1 VDFDLNKLL
10 ANQQVAAFFQP
21 IISMRT
27 QRVVGAE
34 ALSRGLNP
42 DGGLIP
48 PLMIYERAQR
58 EGRTLELDRLCRKKA
73 VEAFKPRL
81 AVSPELLL
89 FLNFEASL
97 LDQGV
102 GGSGALWELVH
113 SLGVPPSN
121 IIIEII
127 ESQVTDCQALE
138 QFVAS
143 QRGHGFLIALDDIG
157 SGHSNLER
165 VARIKPDVI
174 KLDRSLISGVDH
186 HFYKNEIARA
196 LLKLGKKIGALVVAE
211 GVETQGE
218 ALAAMDLGVDMLQG
232 FYFAQPGPM
241 GELPGCCEVTMRGLA
256 ELYRSHATGQ
266 LAAKK
271 KIYHLYDEVMDELKR
286 RLAGLEAGGLDAA
299 LHTLID
305 SHASLECIYVLDQNG
320 IQISDSVCAPQKIRK
335 QRKVIFQPAVKGSD
349 QSLKNYFL
357 LLAAGL
363 NRYVSEPYISLASG
377 SPCITIS
384 TWFQDAGGRDLV
396 ICADFDHDLALYA

>member
-1 VDFDLNKLL
+1 MDFDLNKLL
-10 ANQQVAAFFQP
+10 VNQQVAAFFQP

-27 QRVVGAE
+27 QRVAGVE

-48 PLMIYERAQR
+48 PLAIYERAQR

-73 VEAFKPRL
+73 VGAFKPCL
-81 AVSPELLL
+81 AGSPELLL

-102 GGSGALWELVH
+102 GGSGALWELVR

-127 ESQVTDCQALE
+127 ESQVTDHQALE

-143 QRGHGFLIALDDIG
+143 HRGHGFLIALDDIG

-174 KLDRSLISGVDH
+174 KLDRSLISEMDH
-186 HFYKNEIARA
+186 HFYKKEIARA

-232 FYFAQPGPM
+232 FYFAQPGPID
-241 GELPGCCEVTMRGLA
+241 ELPGCCEVTMRGLA
-256 ELYRSHATGQ
+256 DLYRSHAISR

-286 RLAGLEAGGLDAA
+286 RLAGLETEGLDAA
-299 LHTLID
+299 LQTLID
-305 SHASLECIYVLDQNG
+305 SHPSLECIYVLDRNG
-320 IQISDSVCAPQKIRK
+320 IQISDSVCAPQKICK

-357 LLAAGL
+357 LLSAGL
-363 NRYVSEPYISLASG
+363 SRYVSEPYISLASG

-384 TWFQDAGGRDLV
+384 TWFQDAEGRDLV
-396 ICADFDHDLALYA
+396 ICADFDHDLPLYA